1 MKEYAP
7 GSLLDGVN
15 SLNSA
20 HLHERIDVLE

>member
-7 GSLLDGVN
+7 WSLLDAVSYLN
-15 SLNSA
+15 SL